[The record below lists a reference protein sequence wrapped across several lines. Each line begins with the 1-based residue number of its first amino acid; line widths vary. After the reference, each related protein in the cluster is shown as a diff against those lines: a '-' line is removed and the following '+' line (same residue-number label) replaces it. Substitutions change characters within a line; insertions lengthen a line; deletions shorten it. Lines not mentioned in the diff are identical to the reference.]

1 MAARVCEHLGAEHTL
16 VKNPRDSGALRPI
29 LLRHLRPGG
38 AGIAKE
44 NRDVDRE
51 RHQE

>member
-1 MAARVCEHLGAEHTL
+1 MREHLGAVHTL

-29 LLRHLRPGG
+29 LLRHLQLG
-38 AGIAKE
+38 AGIAKENKE

-51 RHQE
+51 PYQE